1 MHWGRGRIALLIS
14 ISAIVVAASFL
25 VHATTIPSRSDLL
38 SVVPG
43 SKSFDHN
50 IRPVDYYIMKGG
62 NGDRSGVAFITS
74 AVPPDVSGYGGEIDV
89 LVGMDMSGRI
99 TGVRIL
105 GHSESPDFMGRVIGA
120 GLLQRFVGREHGDA
134 FSDIEAITGA
144 TLTSQAIID
153 DIKTAIPAV
162 AGEVL
167 KDARKL
173 PTGGGILD
181 VQNLRLAGVLAMII
195 ASVVAAS
202 LSRGRLLR
210 VGVLILSVAVIGI
223 WQNTPIT
230 IGNLVDFRNLRIS
243 FSAGLP
249 ITILIIFAFVA
260 ALAKG
265 NLYCSYL
272 CPFGALQTI
281 AAKLRLPK
289 VCPSKITMKNMEY
302 LRLLMAIIAIYAI
315 AGTGSIA
322 FRFIE
327 PFSLCFSHE
336 PDRMALMQ
344 ASVVIVAAM
353 FVRRVWC
360 RFFCP
365 TGLIFD
371 LFAMLGAKIRHGLKG
386 HGLRSKK

>member
-1 MHWGRGRIALLIS
+1 MQRWSVRKIILLLIP
-14 ISAIVVAASFL
+14 AVVIAASFL

-62 NGDRSGVAFITS
+62 NGDRVGVSFITS

-134 FSDIEAITGA
+134 FSDIEAVTGA

-162 AGEVL
+162 AGEIL
-167 KDARKL
+167 KDARKM

-181 VQNLRLAGVLAMII
+181 VQNLRLAGVLAIII
-195 ASVVAAS
+195 AAIIAIS
-202 LSRGRLLR
+202 LPRIKILR
-210 VGVLILSVAVIGI
+210 VIVLVSAVGVIGVWENI
-223 WQNTPIT
+223 PIT
-230 IGNLVDFRNLRIS
+230 IGALVDFRNLQIS

-249 ITILIIFAFVA
+249 ILILIIFAFIA
-260 ALAKG
+260 ALVKG
-265 NLYCSYL
+265 NMYCSYL
-272 CPFGALQTI
+272 CPFGALQTG
-281 AAKLRLPK
+281 AAKVGLPK
-289 VCPSKITMKNMEY
+289 ICPSKAAVGNMEY
-302 LRLLMAIIAIYAI
+302 LRWIVAIVSIYEIAA
-315 AGTGSIA
+315 TGSIA
-322 FRFIE
+322 FRSIE
-327 PFSLCFSHE
+327 PFALCFSHE
-336 PDRMALMQ
+336 PDRPALIQAAVVMA
-344 ASVVIVAAM
+344 AAL
-353 FVRRVWC
+353 FVGRVWC

-365 TGLIFD
+365 TGLILD
-371 LFAMLGAKIRHGLKG
+371 LFAMLGAKIRHGIRH
-386 HGLRSKK
+386 HGGEKQ